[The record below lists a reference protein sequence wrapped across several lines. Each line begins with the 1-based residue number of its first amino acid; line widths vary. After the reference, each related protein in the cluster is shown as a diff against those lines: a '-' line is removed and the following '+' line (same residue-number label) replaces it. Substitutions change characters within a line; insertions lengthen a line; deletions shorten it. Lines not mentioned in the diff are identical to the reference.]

1 MTWLVVISV
10 LFWLGAWAVNE
21 WLSRQTYSNPVLQ
34 RSVNLAIPILFGVA
48 ILVLWEG
55 ITRGLNV
62 PTVLL
67 PPPTM
72 IWDRIVNSLTMVPA
86 FIFLT
91 EISVSKYF
99 PNFSEST

>member
-21 WLSRQTYSNPVLQ
+21 WLSRQTFSNPVLQ

-62 PTVLL
+62 PIEEGLAIERDQFARMAATNDTREALSAWIERRQ
-67 PPPTM
+67 PRYTG
-72 IWDRIVNSLTMVPA
+72 R
-86 FIFLT
+86 
-91 EISVSKYF
+91 
-99 PNFSEST
+99 